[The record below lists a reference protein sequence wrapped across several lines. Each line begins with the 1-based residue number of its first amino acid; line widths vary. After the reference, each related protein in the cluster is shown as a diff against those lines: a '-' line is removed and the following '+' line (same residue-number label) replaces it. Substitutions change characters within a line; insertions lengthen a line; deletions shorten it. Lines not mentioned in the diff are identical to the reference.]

1 MDRHIQEDTQYSFV
15 VLPYCMFHQDT
26 LSPYSLWCLDIYILE
41 GTMYMMFVIQL
52 NMCLADM

>member
-41 GTMYMMFVIQL
+41 GTMYMTTKYRFDNI
-52 NMCLADM
+52 